1 MLESASWGVCSQ
13 GGGCLVSGVC
23 SGQGGLLPGGCSG
36 GGVYAPRGCGP
47 GGSGLGESA
56 QGGGIPACTE
66 ADSPVN
72 RMTNRCKNITLAAT
86 SLQPVIKIG
95 IVTMYKVSWLSQ
107 N

>member
-1 MLESASWGVCSQ
+1 M
-13 GGGCLVSGVC
+13 SGL
-23 SGQGGLLPGGCSG
+23 GGLLWSG
-36 GGVYAPRGCGP
+36 GSAPRGLLWGVYAPRGCAP

-72 RMTNRCKNITLAAT
+72 RMTNRCKNITLATT
-86 SLQPVIKIG
+86 SLRPVIKIG